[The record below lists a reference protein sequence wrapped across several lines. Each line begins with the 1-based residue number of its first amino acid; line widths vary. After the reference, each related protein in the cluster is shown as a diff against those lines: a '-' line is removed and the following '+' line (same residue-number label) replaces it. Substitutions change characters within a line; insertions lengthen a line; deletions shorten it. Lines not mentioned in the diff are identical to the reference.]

1 MEIVP
6 SDSRMML
13 EARLAP
19 EAWHWFHT
27 LEGPSPPSLLC
38 S

>member
-1 MEIVP
+1 MVP
-6 SDSRMML
+6 SDSWMML

-19 EAWHWFHT
+19 EAWHGFHT
-27 LEGPSPPSLLC
+27 LEGPLPHSLLC